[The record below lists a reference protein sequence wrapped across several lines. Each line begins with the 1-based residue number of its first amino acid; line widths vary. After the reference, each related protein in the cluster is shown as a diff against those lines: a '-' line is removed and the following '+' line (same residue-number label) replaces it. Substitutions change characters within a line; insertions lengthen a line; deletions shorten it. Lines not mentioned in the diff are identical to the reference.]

1 MVLHRSIVC
10 VDPDHMFTYVM
21 VQIGLGQ
28 KAIEIYNNAVCIKLR
43 DPDQTATET
52 QISVGCILLVV
63 GYLLFLVVGRTSM
76 NITVDGY
83 FK

>member
-1 MVLHRSIVC
+1 MVLYRSIVC
-10 VDPDHMFTYVM
+10 VDPDHMFTFVM

-28 KAIEIYNNAVCIKLR
+28 KAIEIYNNAVCIKLG

-52 QISVGCILLVV
+52 QISDGCILLPSVSC
-63 GYLLFLVVGRTSM
+63 VVGRLSM